1 VLQDTWNCRTSYDI
15 LVICYNQL
23 QSTLLTRS
31 VIAGG
36 VLFKTYVVGDYV
48 RVVRRFS
55 LPDVQE
61 GESRNGVMPFPR
73 VSCATESAE
82 NADLDPQ
89 AAGIF
94 HSSSLPTSL
103 LTI

>member
-1 VLQDTWNCRTSYDI
+1 M
-15 LVICYNQL
+15 
-23 QSTLLTRS
+23 
-31 VIAGG
+31 
-36 VLFKTYVVGDYV
+36 
-48 RVVRRFS
+48 RRFS

-73 VSCATESAE
+73 VSCAAESAE

-94 HSSSLPTSL
+94 HPSSLLSC
-103 LTI
+103 